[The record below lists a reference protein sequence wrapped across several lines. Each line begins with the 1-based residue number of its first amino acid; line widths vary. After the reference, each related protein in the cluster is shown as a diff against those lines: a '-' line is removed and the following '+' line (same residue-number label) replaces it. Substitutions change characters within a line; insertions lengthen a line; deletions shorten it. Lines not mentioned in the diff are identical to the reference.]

1 MQQGHLHIDPVC
13 NWSVYLVL
21 ILQLLF
27 HIEAPLITEV
37 RVAIQCCRKG
47 ALFREGSRRAEGR
60 EDCFQI
66 ILCYVMCMP
75 LTVLSA
81 VVNKHFLLLTWS

>member
-60 EDCFQI
+60 EDCSDYSV
-66 ILCYVMCMP
+66 LCDVYAINCVEC
-75 LTVLSA
+75 SG
-81 VVNKHFLLLTWS
+81 K